1 MVEGAKRRGAT
12 DLFGG
17 AVAVV
22 PVRARGMRR
31 QRLRSGR
38 SQRCGSRSGA
48 IAAAVPGVRVHE
60 DRGAKNSPESHPSGA
75 SYNRLN
81 PRPNEATR
89 PLDQTYISVPPIP
102 IQKEKRSEKRACG
115 VGPTRIP
122 R

>member
-31 QRLRSGR
+31 QRFRSGR

-60 DRGAKNSPESHPSGA
+60 DRGAKNSPGKSSDRSQLQQTESQA
-75 SYNRLN
+75 
-81 PRPNEATR
+81 
-89 PLDQTYISVPPIP
+89 
-102 IQKEKRSEKRACG
+102 K
-115 VGPTRIP
+115 
-122 R
+122 